1 MFSYM
6 KHEKIVTDPKTD
18 ELKEVNNNFV
28 QFYKDSLDF
37 VIEATREN
45 PTALRVFFW
54 LVQHMDT
61 RNALVISQQALADML
76 DLGRTT
82 IHVCTVYLKEKK
94 ALTVFKSGNTNV
106 YALNSQIV
114 WQDSAEAK
122 RYAHFDA
129 KVYLTEK
136 EQEDE
141 KPIYSTQLIG
151 HAIKREPKH
160 KKQLKTA

>member
-1 MFSYM
+1 M
-6 KHEKIVTDPKTD
+6 KHEKVVVDPKTD
-18 ELKEVNNNFV
+18 ELKEVNSNFV

-37 VIEATREN
+37 VIEATKEN

-61 RNALVISQQALADML
+61 RNALVISQQALADTL

-82 IHVCTVYLKEKK
+82 IHMCTVYLKEKN

-129 KVYLTEK
+129 KVYISEK
-136 EQEDE
+136 EQEEE
-141 KPIYSTQLIG
+141 KPIFNTQLIG
-151 HAIKREPKH
+151 HAIRRETKVKKRPK
-160 KKQLKTA
+160 AV

>member
-1 MFSYM
+1 M
-6 KHEKIVTDPKTD
+6 KHEKVVVDPKTD

-54 LVQHMDT
+54 LVQNMDT
-61 RNALVISQQALADML
+61 RNALVISQQALAETL

-82 IHVCTVYLKEKK
+82 IHLCTVYLKEKQ

-129 KVYLTEK
+129 KVYISEK
-136 EQEDE
+136 EQEE
-141 KPIYSTQLIG
+141 ERPTFRTQLIG
-151 HAIKREPKH
+151 HAIKREPKAERPP
-160 KKQLKTA
+160 KKAVA

>member
-1 MFSYM
+1 MFSRM
-6 KHEKIVTDPKTD
+6 KHEKIVSDPKTD

-54 LVQHMDT
+54 LVQHMDN
-61 RNALVISQQALADML
+61 RNALVISQQALAEVL

-122 RYAHFDA
+122 KYAHFDA
-129 KVYLTEK
+129 KVYLSEK
-136 EQEDE
+136 EQEED
-141 KPIYSTQLIG
+141 KFAYNTQLIG
-151 HAIKREPKH
+151 HAVKKEVKRR
-160 KKQLKTA
+160 KTV

>member
-1 MFSYM
+1 MR
-6 KHEKIVTDPKTD
+6 HEKVVLDPKTD

-45 PTALRVFFW
+45 PTALRLFFW
-54 LVQHMDT
+54 LVQNMDT
-61 RNALVISQQALADML
+61 RNALVISQQALAERL

-82 IHVCTVYLKEKK
+82 IHLCTAYLKEKK
-94 ALTVFKSGNTNV
+94 ALTVFKSGNTNI

-129 KVYLTEK
+129 KVYISEK
-136 EQEDE
+136 EQEE
-141 KPIYSTQLIG
+141 ERPTFRTQLIG
-151 HAIKREPKH
+151 HAIKRETKAKRQPNRA
-160 KKQLKTA
+160 TA

>member
-1 MFSYM
+1 M
-6 KHEKIVTDPKTD
+6 KHEKIIIDPKTD

-82 IHVCTVYLKEKK
+82 IHVCTVYLKEKN

-151 HAIKREPKH
+151 HAVKREPKH
-160 KKQLKTA
+160 KKQPNAA

>member
-1 MFSYM
+1 M
-6 KHEKIVTDPKTD
+6 KHEKVVVDPKTD
-18 ELKEVNNNFV
+18 ELKEVNSNFV

-37 VIEATREN
+37 VIEATKEN

-61 RNALVISQQALADML
+61 RNALVISQQALADTL
-76 DLGRTT
+76 NLGRTT
-82 IHVCTVYLKEKK
+82 IHMCTVYLKEKN

-129 KVYLTEK
+129 KVYISEK
-136 EQEDE
+136 EQEEE
-141 KPIYSTQLIG
+141 KPIFSTQLIG
-151 HAIKREPKH
+151 HAIRRETKVKKRPK
-160 KKQLKTA
+160 AV

>member
-1 MFSYM
+1 
-6 KHEKIVTDPKTD
+6 
-18 ELKEVNNNFV
+18 
-28 QFYKDSLDF
+28 
-37 VIEATREN
+37 
-45 PTALRVFFW
+45 
-54 LVQHMDT
+54 MDT

>member
-1 MFSYM
+1 M
-6 KHEKIVTDPKTD
+6 KHEKVVIDPKTD

-45 PTALRVFFW
+45 PTALRIFFW

-61 RNALVISQQALADML
+61 RNALVISQQALADTL

-82 IHVCTVYLKEKK
+82 IHLCTVYLKEKK

-129 KVYLTEK
+129 KVYISEK
-136 EQEDE
+136 EQEED
-141 KPIYSTQLIG
+141 KPVFSTQLIG
-151 HAIKREPKH
+151 HAVKREPRLR
-160 KKQLKTA
+160 KQAKAA

>member
-1 MFSYM
+1 MFSRM
-6 KHEKIVTDPKTD
+6 KHEKIVSDPKTD

-54 LVQHMDT
+54 LVQHMDN
-61 RNALVISQQALADML
+61 RNALVISQQALAEVL

-122 RYAHFDA
+122 KYAHFDA
-129 KVYLTEK
+129 KVYLSEK
-136 EQEDE
+136 EQEED
-141 KPIYSTQLIG
+141 KFTYNTQLIG
-151 HAIKREPKH
+151 HAVKKEVKRR
-160 KKQLKTA
+160 KTV

>member
-1 MFSYM
+1 M
-6 KHEKIVTDPKTD
+6 KHEKTVIDPKTD

-54 LVQHMDT
+54 LVQHMDN

-114 WQDSAEAK
+114 WQDSADTK

-151 HAIKREPKH
+151 HAVKREPKH
-160 KKQLKTA
+160 KKQPKAA

>member
-1 MFSYM
+1 MFSTM
-6 KHEKIVTDPKTD
+6 KHEKVVTDPKTD

-54 LVQHMDT
+54 IVQHMDN
-61 RNALVISQQALADML
+61 RNALVVSQQTLADTL

-82 IHVCTVYLKEKK
+82 IHLCTVYLKEKN

-106 YALNSQIV
+106 YALNAQIV

-129 KVYLTEK
+129 KIYISEK
-136 EQEDE
+136 EQEEDR
-141 KPIYSTQLIG
+141 PLFNTQLIG
-151 HAIKREPKH
+151 HAMKKEPKSRRRA
-160 KKQLKTA
+160 QPA

>member
-1 MFSYM
+1 M
-6 KHEKIVTDPKTD
+6 KHEKVVVDPKTD

-61 RNALVISQQALADML
+61 RNALVISQQALAETL

-82 IHVCTVYLKEKK
+82 IHVCTVYLKEKN

-129 KVYLTEK
+129 KVYISEK
-136 EQEDE
+136 EQEE
-141 KPIYSTQLIG
+141 ERPIFSTQLIG
-151 HAIKREPKH
+151 HAIRRETKPKRRPK
-160 KKQLKTA
+160 AV

>member
-1 MFSYM
+1 M
-6 KHEKIVTDPKTD
+6 KHEKVVIDPKTD
-18 ELKEVNNNFV
+18 ELKEVNSNFV

-37 VIEATREN
+37 VIEATKEN

-61 RNALVISQQALADML
+61 RNALVISQQALADTL
-76 DLGRTT
+76 NLGRTT
-82 IHVCTVYLKEKK
+82 IHMCTVYLKEKN

-129 KVYLTEK
+129 KVYISEK
-136 EQEDE
+136 EQEEE
-141 KPIYSTQLIG
+141 KPIFSTQLIG
-151 HAIKREPKH
+151 HAIRRETKIKKRPK
-160 KKQLKTA
+160 AV

>member
-1 MFSYM
+1 M

-54 LVQHMDT
+54 IVQHMDN
-61 RNALVISQQALADML
+61 RNALVVSQQTLADTL

-82 IHVCTVYLKEKK
+82 IHLCTVYLKEKQ
-94 ALTVFKSGNTNV
+94 ALTVLKSGNTNV
-106 YALNSQIV
+106 YALNAQIV

-122 RYAHFDA
+122 KYAHFDA
-129 KVYLTEK
+129 KVYISEK
-136 EQEDE
+136 EQEED
-141 KPIYSTQLIG
+141 KPLFDTQLIG
-151 HAIKREPKH
+151 HAVKRQPKIR
-160 KKQLKTA
+160 KRTKVV

>member
-1 MFSYM
+1 M
-6 KHEKIVTDPKTD
+6 KHEKVVTDPKTD

-54 LVQHMDT
+54 IVQHMDN
-61 RNALVISQQALADML
+61 RNALVVSQQTLADTL

-82 IHVCTVYLKEKK
+82 IHLCTVYLKEKN

-106 YALNSQIV
+106 YALNAQIV

-129 KVYLTEK
+129 KVYISEK
-136 EQEDE
+136 EQEED
-141 KPIYSTQLIG
+141 KPLFSTQLIG
-151 HAIKREPKH
+151 HAVKKEPKS
-160 KKQLKTA
+160 KRRAQPA

>member
-1 MFSYM
+1 MFSTM

-54 LVQHMDT
+54 IVQHMDN
-61 RNALVISQQALADML
+61 RNALVVSQQTLADTL

-82 IHVCTVYLKEKK
+82 IHLCTVYLKEKN

-106 YALNSQIV
+106 YALNAQIV

-129 KVYLTEK
+129 KVYISEK
-136 EQEDE
+136 EQEED
-141 KPIYSTQLIG
+141 KPLFSTQLIG
-151 HAIKREPKH
+151 HAIKKEPKN
-160 KKQLKTA
+160 KRRAQPA

>member
-1 MFSYM
+1 M

-54 LVQHMDT
+54 IVQHMDN
-61 RNALVISQQALADML
+61 RNALVVSQQTLADTL

-82 IHVCTVYLKEKK
+82 IHLCTVYLKEKK
-94 ALTVFKSGNTNV
+94 ALTVFKSGNTNI
-106 YALNSQIV
+106 YALNAQIV

-129 KVYLTEK
+129 KVYISGK
-136 EQEDE
+136 EQEDDR
-141 KPIYSTQLIG
+141 PLFDTQLIG
-151 HAIKREPKH
+151 HAIKKQPKA
-160 KKQLKTA
+160 KKRNQPA

>member
-1 MFSYM
+1 M
-6 KHEKIVTDPKTD
+6 KHEKVVTDPKTD

-54 LVQHMDT
+54 IVQHMDN
-61 RNALVISQQALADML
+61 RNALVVSQQTLADTL

-82 IHVCTVYLKEKK
+82 IHLCTVYLKEKN

-106 YALNSQIV
+106 YALNAQIV

-129 KVYLTEK
+129 KIYISEK
-136 EQEDE
+136 EQEEDR
-141 KPIYSTQLIG
+141 PLFNTQLIG
-151 HAIKREPKH
+151 HAMKKEPKSRRRA
-160 KKQLKTA
+160 QPA

>member
-1 MFSYM
+1 M
-6 KHEKIVTDPKTD
+6 KHEKVVTDPKTD

-54 LVQHMDT
+54 IVQHMDN
-61 RNALVISQQALADML
+61 RNALVVSQQTLADTL

-82 IHVCTVYLKEKK
+82 IHLCTVYLKEKN

-106 YALNSQIV
+106 YALNAQIV

-129 KVYLTEK
+129 KVYISEK
-136 EQEDE
+136 EQEED
-141 KPIYSTQLIG
+141 KPLFSTQLIG
-151 HAIKREPKH
+151 HAVKKAPKSKRRAQP
-160 KKQLKTA
+160 A

>member
-1 MFSYM
+1 M

-54 LVQHMDT
+54 IVQHMDN
-61 RNALVISQQALADML
+61 RNALVVSQQTLADTL

-82 IHVCTVYLKEKK
+82 IHLCTVYLKEKN

-106 YALNSQIV
+106 YALNAQIV

-129 KVYLTEK
+129 KVYISEK
-136 EQEDE
+136 EQEED
-141 KPIYSTQLIG
+141 KPLFSTQLIG
-151 HAIKREPKH
+151 HAVKKEPKS
-160 KKQLKTA
+160 KRRPQPA

>member
-1 MFSYM
+1 M
-6 KHEKIVTDPKTD
+6 KHEKVVTDPKTD

-54 LVQHMDT
+54 IVQHMDN
-61 RNALVISQQALADML
+61 RNALVVSQQTLADTL

-82 IHVCTVYLKEKK
+82 IHLCTVYLKEKN

-106 YALNSQIV
+106 YALNAQIV

-129 KVYLTEK
+129 KVYISEK
-136 EQEDE
+136 EQEED
-141 KPIYSTQLIG
+141 KPLFSTQLIG
-151 HAIKREPKH
+151 HAVKKEPKSRRRA
-160 KKQLKTA
+160 QPA

>member
-1 MFSYM
+1 MFRYM
-6 KHEKIVTDPKTD
+6 KHEKIIIDPKTD

-82 IHVCTVYLKEKK
+82 IHVCTVYLKEKN

-151 HAIKREPKH
+151 HAVKREPKH
-160 KKQLKTA
+160 KKQPNAA

>member
-1 MFSYM
+1 M
-6 KHEKIVTDPKTD
+6 KHEKVVVDPKTD
-18 ELKEVNNNFV
+18 ELKEVNSNFV

-37 VIEATREN
+37 VIEATKEN

-61 RNALVISQQALADML
+61 RNALVISQQALADTL

-82 IHVCTVYLKEKK
+82 IHMCTVYLKEKN

-129 KVYLTEK
+129 KVYISEK
-136 EQEDE
+136 EQEEE
-141 KPIYSTQLIG
+141 KPIFSTQLIG
-151 HAIKREPKH
+151 HAIRRETKVKKRPK
-160 KKQLKTA
+160 AV